1 MAADPLIYVQEVFNQ
16 ANKAIKKSKKSAKM
30 SITPILLLACFSLS
44 VSQDEQEEI
53 NKWGKT

>member
-1 MAADPLIYVQEVFNQ
+1 MAADPLIYVQEVLIKQ
-16 ANKAIKKSKKSAKM
+16 TRQLKKAKRAKM

-53 NKWGKT
+53 NKWEKT